1 MFVLKLDLETS
12 LGAVL
17 FLCLLQQLMKEKLLF
32 VLKFCVHVAQLLM
45 QRTRKKTY
53 KYFEF
58 GCL

>member
-32 VLKFCVHVAQLLM
+32 VLKFCVHDAQLLM

-53 KYFEF
+53 KYF
-58 GCL
+58 